1 MSQDDGPVEPEPVKT
16 GGGKVLEQS
25 GLADPAGTN
34 RANLEDAMKALTFAA
49 GVLMATTALA
59 ETPVLTVYTY
69 DSFVSDWGPGPA
81 VEAAFEE
88 VCACDLQLVGAGD
101 GAELLARVKLEGA
114 RTDADLVLGLDTN
127 LTAAAKETGLFSDH
141 GVTAD
146 YAMPVAWDDATFVPY
161 DWGYFAF
168 VKNADLQ
175 SPADF
180 KALGASDLKIVIQ
193 DPRSSTPGLGLLM
206 WVKAAYGD
214 EAPAIWEG
222 LSDNIVTVT
231 KGWSEAYGLF
241 LEGEADMVLSY
252 TTSPAYHLI
261 AEEDASKAAAPMS
274 EGHYM
279 QIEVAGKLASTDQPE
294 LADQFLQF
302 MVSDAFQ
309 SIIPTT
315 NWMYP
320 AVTPESGLPTGF
332 ETLISPE
339 KSLLIPAAEAASL
352 RDQALEEWLTALSK

>member
-1 MSQDDGPVEPEPVKT
+1 MKYLALAT
-16 GGGKVLEQS
+16 GL
-25 GLADPAGTN
+25 
-34 RANLEDAMKALTFAA
+34 FAA
-49 GVLMATTALA
+49 TAA
-59 ETPVLTVYTY
+59 VADTPVLTVYTY

-81 VEAAFEE
+81 VEKAFEE
-88 VCACDLQLVGAGD
+88 TCGCDLQLVGAGD
-101 GAELLARVKLEGA
+101 GAALLGRLKLEGA
-114 RTDADLVLGLDTN
+114 RTEADIVLGLDTN
-127 LTAAAKETGLFSDH
+127 LTAAALDTGLFTEHS
-141 GVTAD
+141 VEAD
-146 YAMPVAWDDATFVPY
+146 YDLPIEWADSTFVPY

-168 VKNADLQ
+168 VQNADLDG
-175 SPADF
+175 PADF
-180 KALGASDLKIVIQ
+180 KALADSDLKIVIQ

-214 EAPAIWEG
+214 EAPAIWAG
-222 LSDNIVTVT
+222 LADNIVTVT

-261 AEEDASKAAAPMS
+261 AEEDASKSAAAFA

-279 QIEVAGKLASTDQPE
+279 QIEVAGKIASSDQQE
-294 LADQFLQF
+294 LADKFLAF

-320 AVTPESGLPTGF
+320 AVVPAAGLPEGF
-332 ETLISPE
+332 GTLIQPE
-339 KSLLIPAAEAASL
+339 KSLILPAAEAQPV
-352 RDQALEEWLTALSK
+352 RDAALAEWLEALSK

>member
-1 MSQDDGPVEPEPVKT
+1 MKY
-16 GGGKVLEQS
+16 
-25 GLADPAGTN
+25 LA
-34 RANLEDAMKALTFAA
+34 FAA
-49 GVLMATTALA
+49 GVLSASAVWA
-59 ETPVLTVYTY
+59 DTPELTVYTY

-88 VCACDLQLVGAGD
+88 TCGCDLKFVGAGD
-101 GAELLARVKLEGA
+101 GAALLARIKLEGA
-114 RTDADLVLGLDTN
+114 RSEADVVLGLDTN
-127 LTAAAKETGLFSDH
+127 LTGAATDTGLFAPHS
-141 GVTAD
+141 VTAD
-146 YAMPVAWDDATFVPY
+146 YTLPIAWDDANFVPF

-168 VKNADLQ
+168 VHNTDLQ
-175 SPADF
+175 APSNFQALAD
-180 KALGASDLKIVIQ
+180 SDLKIVIQ

-206 WVKAAYGD
+206 WVKTAYGD
-214 EAPAIWEG
+214 GAADIWSG

-261 AEEDASKAAAPMS
+261 AEEDASKTAAAFD

-294 LADQFLQF
+294 LADQFLAF

-320 AVTPESGLPTGF
+320 AVTPASGLPEGF

-339 KSLLIPAAEAASL
+339 QALLVPAADAAALREEALS
-352 RDQALEEWLTALSK
+352 EWLGALSQ